1 MAVAILTP
9 VYQSC
14 QTLKKSE
21 TETAITIDF
30 PEPYD
35 SDGNL
40 IVIYNDADDTV
51 IMPLW
56 YWKKIVTYAVYT
68 SQ

>member
-1 MAVAILTP
+1 MAGAILTP

-21 TETAITIDF
+21 TETVITIDF

>member
-1 MAVAILTP
+1 MTP

-21 TETAITIDF
+21 TETVITIDF

-51 IMPLW
+51 TMPLW